1 MVLHPAGFADPG
13 YCLRPYPNRRF
24 EHARG
29 TKTSWRVRKDFR
41 AAFGTN
47 SDYSH
52 HCPRLSVRLHFVLRK
67 ILAGL
72 MRESQQSDNVTRFQY
87 RQGSQ
92 RYEQSPRAIMTDS
105 FAEIDERPAKPRFR
119 SSQVALRWLRA
130 TARPVRLQAID

>member
-1 MVLHPAGFADPG
+1 MVLDPAGVADPG

-47 SDYSH
+47 SNYSH
-52 HCPRLSVRLHFVLRK
+52 HCPRLSVRPHLVLRK
-67 ILAGL
+67 ILSGL
-72 MRESQQSDNVTRFQY
+72 MRESQQLDNAARFRY
-87 RQGSQ
+87 RRESQ
-92 RYEQSPRAIMTDS
+92 RCGQFPRAITIDS
-105 FAEIDERPAKPRFR
+105 FAEIDGRPAKRRFR

-130 TARPVRLQAID
+130 TAPPVRLQAID